1 MAFANKIKK
10 QQEDSRAKFALKE
23 AKRKAWAEEHDI
35 VEPPSKIIDRE
46 FMNEGNKSKGPNA
59 MEKYLASVKSA
70 EAGAADMNPSST
82 KAVSMA

>member
-1 MAFANKIKK
+1 
-10 QQEDSRAKFALKE
+10 
-23 AKRKAWAEEHDI
+23 
-35 VEPPSKIIDRE
+35 
-46 FMNEGNKSKGPNA
+46 MNEGNKSKGPNA